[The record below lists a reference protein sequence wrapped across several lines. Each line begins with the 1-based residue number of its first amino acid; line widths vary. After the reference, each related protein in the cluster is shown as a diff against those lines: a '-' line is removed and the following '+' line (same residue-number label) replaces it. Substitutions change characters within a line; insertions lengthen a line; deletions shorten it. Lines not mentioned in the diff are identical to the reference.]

1 MNEFIVKKLDDD
13 TLSLPGLAAAP
24 DLLSQQMAPM
34 AIRIPIKV
42 ELWTEE
48 GIRKRARVTPGMKG
62 YSVFKLLSD
71 EGTSIPPG
79 TDSAPAPL
87 DYFAAGAA
95 FCLASHLTLLINQKK
110 LNVRQFKM
118 ESELWFSYSQ
128 EVRGLCLGLHTLVD
142 LDSDE
147 PTERIRE
154 LVSEAKGL
162 CLAEAALAHPV
173 PIQTTINIRG
183 ALLDP
188 DVQPTAGTLRP
199 PDDADTFIQ
208 KKNTP

>member
-1 MNEFIVKKLDDD
+1 MNESIVKKLADD

-24 DLLSQQMAPM
+24 DLLSKQQAPM
-34 AIRIPIKV
+34 AFRIPIKV

-62 YSVFKLLSD
+62 YSVFELLSD
-71 EGTSIPPG
+71 EGTSMPPG

-87 DYFAAGAA
+87 AYFAAGAA
-95 FCLASHLTLLINQKK
+95 FCLASHLTLLINQKH

-128 EVRGLCLGLHTLVD
+128 EGRGLCLGLRTLVD
-142 LDSDE
+142 FDSDE
-147 PTERIRE
+147 PAQRIRE

-162 CLAEAALAHPV
+162 CLVVNSVNVRRFL
-173 PIQTTINIRG
+173 G
-183 ALLDP
+183 
-188 DVQPTAGTLRP
+188 
-199 PDDADTFIQ
+199 
-208 KKNTP
+208 